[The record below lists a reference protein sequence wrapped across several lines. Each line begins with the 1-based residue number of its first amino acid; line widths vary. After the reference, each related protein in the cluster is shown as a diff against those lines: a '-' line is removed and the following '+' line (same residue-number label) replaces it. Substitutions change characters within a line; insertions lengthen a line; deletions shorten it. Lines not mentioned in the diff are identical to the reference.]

1 MVWSGIQQFGTQGIG
16 FIISMVLT
24 RLLAPEDFGLLG
36 MIGIFIALG
45 FLFMD
50 SGVNASVMRTQYPDE
65 DDYSTIFYFNLF
77 GGVIMYVV
85 MFFLAPAIAWFYKL
99 EELSLLIR
107 VYCFT
112 FILWSFST
120 TQRVKLVKSLDFKRE
135 TLIQIPAHLFSGVI
149 GILLAYQGYGVWSM
163 VWAALMKPF
172 FIGIQYF
179 YYFKW
184 LPLPR
189 IHFHKLKQHFKYGSK
204 LTLSGFL
211 EVVFSNLNNI
221 VIGKLFLASSL
232 GFYTR
237 AQTMMLLPVESV
249 NGILNLVTFPLF
261 AAIQDDDNRLISIF
275 KRMQQMA
282 IFLLVPVYILLNILA
297 EPLFRFLFTEKWL
310 PAVPYFR
317 ILTLA
322 GFLYPIHIYNL
333 TVLKVKGR
341 SDLFLRAEVWK
352 KVVQG
357 LPLLLVIP
365 FGIEGLLW
373 GYLGF
378 SFIAVVINC
387 YFSGKV
393 LKYGLWSQLFDLK
406 EIFLLGL
413 TLAGFA
419 YLVDRYF
426 LEPNLKDFPRLIFGG
441 LSSLF
446 LYFGLGLFFKL
457 PFTLEVKLMVMSKL
471 GSIIK

>member
-24 RLLAPEDFGLLG
+24 RLLAPADFGLLG

-50 SGVNASVMRTQYPDE
+50 SGVNASVMRTKDPDE

-77 GGVIMYVV
+77 GGTVMYLV
-85 MFFLAPAIAWFYKL
+85 MFLIAPAVSWFY
-99 EELSLLIR
+99 ERDELTLLIR
-107 VYCFT
+107 VYSFT
-112 FILWSFST
+112 FIFWSFST
-120 TQRVKLVKSLDFKRE
+120 TQRLRLVKTLNFKRE
-135 TLIQIPAHLFSGVI
+135 TVIQLPAHLFSGVV
-149 GILLAYQGYGVWSM
+149 GIILAYQGFGVWSM
-163 VWAALMKPF
+163 VWAALLKPV

-179 YYFKW
+179 YYFRW

-189 IHFHKLKQHFKYGSK
+189 IDFQKLRHHFKYGSK
-204 LTLSGFL
+204 LTLSGLL
-211 EVVFSNLNNI
+211 EIVFSNLNHI
-221 VIGKLFLASSL
+221 VIGKMFSASSL

-249 NGILNLVTFPLF
+249 NGILNRVTFPLF
-261 AAIQDDDNRLISIF
+261 AAIQDDDTRLISIF

-317 ILTLA
+317 ILALA
-322 GFLYPIHIYNL
+322 GFMYPMHIYNL

-341 SDLFLRAEVWK
+341 SDLFLKAEVWK

-393 LKYGLWSQLFDLK
+393 LNYGIWNQLFDLK
-406 EIFLLGL
+406 EVFLLGL
-413 TLAGFA
+413 TLAGFI
-419 YLVDRYF
+419 YLLDRYI
-426 LEPNLKDFPRLIFGG
+426 LEPSLQDFPRLIFGG

-446 LYFGLGLFFKL
+446 LYFGLGLIFKL
-457 PFTLEVKLMVMSKL
+457 PYALEVKAMVWNRVFKK
-471 GSIIK
+471 SI